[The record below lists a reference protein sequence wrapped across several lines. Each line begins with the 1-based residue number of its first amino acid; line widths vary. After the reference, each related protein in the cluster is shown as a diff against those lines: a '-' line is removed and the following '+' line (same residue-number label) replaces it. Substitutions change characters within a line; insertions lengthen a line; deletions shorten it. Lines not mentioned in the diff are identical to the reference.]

1 MIVRRSMFWFSIEI
15 HALKILL
22 AHNYYGSAA
31 PSGENQVFAAERDL
45 LRARGHTV
53 REFTRHSDEIRGQGA
68 PGMLKGALAT
78 PWNPFSRV
86 ALRRVVEAFRP
97 DVVHV
102 HNTFPLLSPAVF
114 YGMGR
119 RAGRVLTLH
128 NYRLFCAAAIPL
140 REDRPCT
147 RCLDRRSVLPA
158 LRHGCYR
165 NSRAATLPLA
175 ASIALHRAL
184 GTWNR
189 QVEAFIALTDFQR
202 DRLVAAGLPAE
213 RVSIKPHFYDHPP
226 TPAPWDQREPRV
238 VFVGRLGE
246 EKGVRHLIEAW
257 LAWGRDAPRLE
268 LIGQGPEREAL
279 ERRVRAAGL
288 SARVVFTGQ
297 LPFAEVQQRIA
308 RSRLLVLPSVCFEGF
323 PMVIRE
329 AFALGVPVAA
339 SNLGSMASLVRD
351 GHNGVLFEAGH
362 APGLL
367 RVVRDAWQA
376 PSLLSRLGTQARMD
390 FDERYTADANYTQLM
405 AIYDNAIA
413 LRRQRLAT

>member
-1 MIVRRSMFWFSIEI
+1 LR
-15 HALKILL
+15 ILL
-22 AHNYYGSAA
+22 VHNHYGSAA
-31 PSGENQVFAAERDL
+31 PSGENRVFEAEQAL
-45 LRARGHTV
+45 LRARGHEV
-53 REFTRHSDEIRGQGA
+53 LAFTRHSDEIRGQGA
-68 PGMLKGALAT
+68 LGMLKGALAT
-78 PWNPFSRV
+78 PWNPFAMV

-114 YGMGR
+114 YGMGQ

-128 NYRLFCAAAIPL
+128 NYRLFCSAAIPL

-165 NSRAATLPLA
+165 NSRLATLPLA

-213 RVSIKPHFYDHPP
+213 RVSIKPHFYDYPP

-246 EKGVRHLIEAW
+246 EKGVRYLIEAW

-268 LIGQGPEREAL
+268 LIGQGPEGEAL

-288 SARVVFTGQ
+288 SARVAFTGQ

-308 RSRLLVLPSVCFEGF
+308 HSRLLVLPSVCFEGF

-351 GHNGVLFEAGH
+351 GRNGVLFEPGH
-362 APGLL
+362 APDLL

-376 PSLLSRLGTQARMD
+376 SSLLSRLGTQARMD

-405 AIYDNAIA
+405 AIYNNAIA
-413 LRRQRLAT
+413 LRRQRLAA

>member
-1 MIVRRSMFWFSIEI
+1 M
-15 HALKILL
+15 KILL
-22 AHNYYGSAA
+22 VHNHYGSSA
-31 PSGENQVFAAERDL
+31 PSGENQVFEAEEAL
-45 LRARGHTV
+45 LRSRGHEV
-53 REFTRHSDEIRGQGA
+53 LEFTRHSDEIRGQGA
-68 PGMLKGALAT
+68 FGTLKGALAT
-78 PWNPFSRV
+78 PWNPFAMA
-86 ALRRVVEAFRP
+86 ALRRVVDELRP

-102 HNTFPLLSPAVF
+102 HNTFPLLSPGIFHAI
-114 YGMGR
+114 GR
-119 RAGRVLTLH
+119 RTARVLTLH
-128 NYRLFCAAAIPL
+128 NYRLFCPAAIPL
-140 REDRPCT
+140 RAGRVCT
-147 RCLDRRSVLPA
+147 DCLDRRSVWPA

-175 ASIALHRAL
+175 ASVALHRQL
-184 GTWNR
+184 GTWTR

-213 RVSIKPHFYDHPP
+213 RVSIKPQFYDDPP
-226 TPAPWDQREPRV
+226 TPVPWDHRESRV

-268 LIGQGPEREAL
+268 LIGQGPERGIWED
-279 ERRVRAAGL
+279 RVRAAGL

-308 RSRLLVLPSVCFEGF
+308 RSRLLVLPSVWFEGF

-339 SNLGSMASLVRD
+339 SNLGSMASLVRS
-351 GHNGVLFEAGH
+351 GHNGVLFEPGH
-362 APGLL
+362 APDLL

-376 PSLLSRLGTQARMD
+376 PSLLPRLGAQARAD
-390 FDERYTADANYTQLM
+390 FDTRYTAEANHAMLM
-405 AIYDNAIA
+405 TIYENAIA
-413 LRRQRLAT
+413 LRRQRLAA